1 MSDVAQLAPAEL
13 LQLANRSERLKS
25 RRFIQLE
32 FGTADA
38 DRIFTQVQGRGWD
51 AATALSPEELEDMIS
66 TIGTIGQLSPIQL
79 EHLSDG
85 TYRLVAGERRLRAMK
100 WGNTNHPENPHFHQI
115 AATVVDGPLTDE
127 DRLTWQ
133 LVENLARQDLKPGE
147 LAAALLYERCAVL
160 ATRLV
165 SNGTPIPTKV
175 NTIDDPIE
183 RWEALDKLRL
193 DAGHTG
199 IGAPWPE
206 VLKRIGLQLSPNRA
220 KRLVAAFRA
229 MPQELTAEMDETE
242 ISLHSRQE
250 WLRLRNGRQEAADE
264 IWEAIKTSGRP
275 ELLTSASAAALA
287 HPDADVDDILELAE
301 HQHDRTPATEPSE
314 GDHEDPPAAVLVSAE
329 AAIAEIEALLVKI
342 RQGHTPEGYE
352 RGSLVLKTREL
363 LSYLT
368 EQDAKQFTT

>member
-1 MSDVAQLAPAEL
+1 MNDVAQLAPAEL
-13 LQLANRSERLKS
+13 LQLANRSDRLKS

-51 AATALSPEELEDMIS
+51 AATALSPDELEDMIS
-66 TIGTIGQLSPIQL
+66 TIGTIGQLLPIQL
-79 EHLSDG
+79 ELLPDG

-100 WGNTNHPENPHFHQI
+100 WGNTNHPENPHFNRI

-183 RWEALDKLRL
+183 RWETLDKLRL

-229 MPQELTAEMDETE
+229 MPQELTAEMDEAE

-287 HPDADVDDILELAE
+287 HPDADVDDVVELAE
-301 HQHDRTPATEPSE
+301 HQHDRTPATEP
-314 GDHEDPPAAVLVSAE
+314 GDGHGDPPAAAPVSAE
-329 AAIAEIEALLVKI
+329 TAIAEIEALLVKI

-363 LSYLT
+363 LSHLT
-368 EQDAKQFTT
+368 DRGAM